1 MAIKIVKVQT
11 GEELIASVTE
21 KFEGEKIAT
30 YTLKNPCM
38 VVPVPT
44 KGGGANIAVVPW
56 MASVKDQAITV
67 PASYVMFTAEP
78 MTDLM
83 NEFSSAFGSGI
94 VVPDKGVKAPALK
107 ITT

>member
-1 MAIKIVKVQT
+1 
-11 GEELIASVTE
+11 
-21 KFEGEKIAT
+21 
-30 YTLKNPCM
+30 
-38 VVPVPT
+38 
-44 KGGGANIAVVPW
+44 

-94 VVPDKGVKAPALK
+94 VVPDKGVKAPGLK